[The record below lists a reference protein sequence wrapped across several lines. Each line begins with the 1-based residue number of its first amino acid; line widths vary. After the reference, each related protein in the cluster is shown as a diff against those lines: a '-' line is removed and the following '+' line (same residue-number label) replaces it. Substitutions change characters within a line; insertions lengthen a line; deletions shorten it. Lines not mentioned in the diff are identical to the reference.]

1 MKLLIH
7 REGNPTPEIAE
18 PGEKESVAELIGA
31 DGGDDLE
38 VFLDEA
44 EVALDLEAKAA
55 EIGAANGS
63 QLMVAKKKKVKVEAT
78 VEYNMVPK
86 VEDFKPQRKVRKVF
100 TWAEG
105 KKGFALAKDQ
115 RLEHE
120 LALPGHEEPVNLD
133 TPIGAYAG
141 ADHKV
146 KFELRRKGAY
156 QG

>member
-7 REGNPTPEIAE
+7 REGSPTPEIAE
-18 PGEKESVAELIGA
+18 PGEKETVAELVGA
-31 DGGDDLE
+31 DGGGEIE

-44 EVALDLEAKAA
+44 EDALDLEAVATA
-55 EIGAANGS
+55 IGAANGS
-63 QLMVAKKKKVKVEAT
+63 QLMVSKKKKIKVEAT

-86 VEDFKPQRKVRKVF
+86 VEDFKPQRRVRKVF

-105 KKGFALAKDQ
+105 KKGFNLAKDQ
-115 RLEHE
+115 RPEHE

-133 TPIGAYAG
+133 TPVGSLAG
-141 ADHKV
+141 TDHKV

>member
-7 REGNPTPEIAE
+7 REGTPAPEIAE
-18 PGEKESVAELIGA
+18 PGEKETVGELVGA
-31 DGGDDLE
+31 DGGGEVE

-44 EVALDLEAKAA
+44 EDALDLEAVAT

-63 QLMVAKKKKVKVEAT
+63 QLMVAKKKKVEIEAT

-115 RLEHE
+115 RPEHE
-120 LALPGHEEPVNLD
+120 LALPGHEEPVDLD
-133 TPIGAYAG
+133 APIGAYADP
-141 ADHKV
+141 DHKV